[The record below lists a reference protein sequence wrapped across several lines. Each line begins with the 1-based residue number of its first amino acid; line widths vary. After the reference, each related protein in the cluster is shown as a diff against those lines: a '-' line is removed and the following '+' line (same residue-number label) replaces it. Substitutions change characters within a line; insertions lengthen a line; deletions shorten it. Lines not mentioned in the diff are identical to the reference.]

1 MSKYDAILI
10 FGYSM
15 VVISVFLHLVGM
27 VTDITLAEG
36 FIVLWL
42 SAKASKRLQMYDRL
56 KGHDF

>member
-15 VVISVFLHLVGM
+15 VVISMFLHLVGM
-27 VTDITLAEG
+27 VTDITFAES

-42 SAKASKRLQMYDRL
+42 SAKASKRLQVYDRI
-56 KGHDF
+56 KHRNF

>member
-1 MSKYDAILI
+1 MSRYDAILI

-27 VTDITLAEG
+27 VTDVTLAES

-56 KGHDF
+56 KRHDF